1 MLSRRGL
8 SVGCLLAL
16 AALVA
21 CHDLPTGSQTP
32 GPRSSLCLTCVSGGG
47 GGGGGGTT
55 RTLNTDSTLSVSI
68 TGYSRVTTDSAVYTA
83 QVSNASG
90 PFYYYWL
97 FKPCFRTS
105 SSSVSCVDDYTELA
119 EGAGKRSVV
128 VRFKSNTAWVNVDVQ
143 LRQDS
148 GSKYWTGEGYKMV
161 LGPAALQDQGPQ
173 ATSSCAINQ
182 QFFPFQ
188 QMDMSSGD
196 TTGVDFRLK
205 PCSSDVVTN

>member
-1 MLSRRGL
+1 MVVRR
-8 SVGCLLAL
+8 CLPVVCLAAL
-16 AALVA
+16 AAFVA
-21 CHDLPTGSQTP
+21 CHGAPTGFRTP
-32 GPRSSLCLTCVSGGG
+32 GARASLCLTCVDGGG
-47 GGGGGGTT
+47 GGGGGGT
-55 RTLNTDSTLSVSI
+55 RTLNTDSTLSVSV

-83 QVSNASG
+83 QVSGASG

-97 FKPCFRTS
+97 YKPCFRTS

-119 EGAGKRSVV
+119 EGADKRSVV
-128 VRFKSNTAWVNVDVQ
+128 LRFKPNTAWINVDVQ
-143 LRQDS
+143 LRQND
-148 GSKYWTGEGYKMV
+148 GSPYWTGEGYKLV
-161 LGPAALQDQGPQ
+161 LGPGALSDQGPQ

-182 QFFPFQ
+182 QFYPFQ